1 MMHGRG
7 KSDPGIVAVKPANNA
22 EQIRCGVGGAKGGD
36 QGKCGSAKHAPGS
49 GPGKCVTGA
58 GTHTA
63 SVRRQVPEVGAGCIK
78 VHVRI
83 RAGGAG

>member
-22 EQIRCGVGGAKGGD
+22 EQSAAELVEPKDGD

-49 GPGKCVTGA
+49 VPGKCVTGA

-63 SVRRQVPEVGAGCIK
+63 SFAVKYPR
-78 VHVRI
+78 
-83 RAGGAG
+83 